1 MLGGQSPEAFIPA
14 SGLSGG
20 YGQWEIRTTARCR
33 AG

>member
-1 MLGGQSPEAFIPA
+1 MLGGHIRRRFIPA